1 MPVKLTYVSDP
12 VADPALLPHWLTL
25 GRLTLP
31 GQPQHVRLARR
42 FVADTIG
49 AAHRRCGA
57 ALLLTS
63 ELVTNA
69 VTHSRSGRP
78 GGTLDLVV
86 SATCSALLVSVTD
99 EGSESGLPAIRTPPG
114 GTNGNGLVLVDRLSD
129 GWGYRHDGSRT
140 MVWFRL
146 RTVGPPAGGPTVAL
160 SGAVAGQGYRLSIPE

>member
-1 MPVKLTYVSDP
+1 MGARLMYVSDP

-42 FVADTIG
+42 FVADTVG
-49 AAHRRCGA
+49 EKHRQCDT

-69 VTHSRSGRP
+69 VRHSRSGRP

-86 SATCSALLVSVTD
+86 SATCSALLISVID
-99 EGSESGLPAIRTPPG
+99 DGSQTRLPAISAPPG
-114 GTNGNGLVLVDRLSD
+114 GISGNGLVLVDGLSD
-129 GWGYRHDGSRT
+129 GWGYRHESGRT
-140 MVWFRL
+140 AVWFRL
-146 RTVGPPAGGPTVAL
+146 RALGGPPAGPPPAF
-160 SGAVAGQGYRLSIPE
+160 